1 MRSQG
6 RGRGRIAPSLLL
18 MLVVVVV
25 VGIKMTYKGYV
36 QLGQTKHKADA
47 QQAAALVWP
56 PALAPASDE
65 FCHTVKLSNAQLNK
79 ALEEGLAIDQNRRC
93 ITRAAMQAHQDYL
106 AQREQAQAQRKIDD
120 SKRAL
125 EARLQAELE
134 QAVAQQVEQGG
145 ITLQSLA
152 QARAGKPTQVANALM
167 PDAREKP
174 QALPTPPAELFL
186 PVTYRSGALDL
197 QAYVTPNPKDGK
209 RHPAIIWLTGGDT
222 NTLGNFWAEG
232 ESNNDQS
239 ASAFRKAGM
248 VMLFPSLR
256 GGNTNPGQREYFWG
270 EVDDVIAAVLYAA
283 KLPYVDPGKIYL
295 GGHSTGGTL
304 ALLVATT
311 GLPVQGVFAFGPVAD
326 ATRYTGAQMPV
337 LWKQLDAD
345 EKRLR
350 APKLWLHAVKSP
362 TWVIEGAKAPGNMG
376 DWKELCNARKSDQVH
391 CIEVQGQDHFSVL
404 QPITRRIAAQIVM
417 GQEPKLESAPV
428 Q

>member
-1 MRSQG
+1 MNQAT
-6 RGRGRIAPSLLL
+6 GRGRIAPSLLL
-18 MLVVVVV
+18 MLVIVVV
-25 VGIKMTYKGYV
+25 VGIKMSYKGYV
-36 QLGQTKHKADA
+36 QLGQAKNKAES
-47 QQAAALVWP
+47 QQAAPLVWP
-56 PALAPASDE
+56 PALAPAADDY
-65 FCHTVKLSNAQLNK
+65 CHTVKLNNAQLNK
-79 ALEEGLAIDQNRRC
+79 ALEDGLAIDQNRRC
-93 ITRAAMQAHQDYL
+93 ITRAAMQAHQEYL

-134 QAVAQQVEQGG
+134 QAVAQQVEQGS

-152 QARAGKPTQVANALM
+152 QARAGKTTLVATALM
-167 PDAREKP
+167 PDSAKKP
-174 QALPTPPAELFL
+174 KPFPQPPAELFL
-186 PVTYRSGALDL
+186 PVTYRSGAFDL

-222 NTLGNFWAEG
+222 NTLDDFWSEG
-232 ESNNDQS
+232 AANNDQS
-239 ASAFRKAGM
+239 ASAFRKADM
-248 VMLFPSLR
+248 VMLYPSLR
-256 GGNTNPGQREYFWG
+256 GGNTNPGEREYFWG

-311 GLPVQGVFAFGPVAD
+311 GLPVQGVFAFGPVAN

-337 LWKQLDAD
+337 LWKQLDAE

-350 APKLWLHAVKSP
+350 TPKLWLHAVKSP
-362 TWVIEGAKAPGNMG
+362 TWIIEGAKSPGNVS
-376 DWKELCNARKSDQVH
+376 DLKELCNARKSDQVH

-417 GQEPKLESAPV
+417 RQEPKLESAPL